1 MILDGAELSADH
13 EIDAD
18 VAVIGTGAGG
28 AVVAAELAAAG
39 ARVVVLEEGAY
50 QRGRDFDARPLA
62 MIPRLYRGNGL
73 QAAVGN
79 AVLPIP
85 TGRCVGGTTTIN
97 SGTCYRALDSAFEKW
112 EREFGLDGLRAEL
125 APAYERVERA
135 ISVAPVPEPLLGN
148 GERLAAAACERLGW
162 RAAPIPRNA
171 AGCRGT
177 GVCAF
182 GCPRDAKQA
191 THVSY
196 VPRALEAGA
205 TLVTGARATR
215 IDTDRG
221 VATGV
226 TAVAGETQ
234 KRGRSSSLRN
244 SVRVRAGRVV
254 IAAGAL
260 ATPVLLAKSGL
271 GGGHVGRHLHVH
283 PAVRV
288 LALLDARIAAWEGVP
303 QAWHVAE
310 FESEGIFLQGQFTP
324 PTLHAPNLPGFGLA
338 HKQRMAA
345 YDRMTSF
352 GALISDA
359 SEGRVLANGA
369 VLYWMRRADVVKLQR
384 AVALVARMLFEAGA
398 REVYPGVRRH
408 AVLRDLRDLA
418 ALEAA
423 RVRAADFDMMGFHP
437 MGTARMA
444 ADPARGAVGRD
455 GALFAAR
462 GVHVADAS
470 LLPSS
475 CGVNPQLTIMALAT
489 RVAEQLAAA

>member
-1 MILDGAELSADH
+1 MMLRGAELDADH
-13 EIDAD
+13 ELAAD

-50 QRGRDFDARPLA
+50 RRGADFDARPLA
-62 MIPRLYRGNGL
+62 MIPLLYRGHGL

-79 AVLPIP
+79 AVIPIP

-97 SGTCYRALDSAFEKW
+97 SGTCYRALDRAFATW
-112 EREFGLDGLRAEL
+112 EREFGLGGLQDEL
-125 APAYERVERA
+125 APAYDRVERA
-135 ISVAPVPEPLLGN
+135 ISVATVPPRLLGN
-148 GERLAAAACERLGW
+148 GERLAADACERLGW
-162 RAAPIPRNA
+162 RAAAIPRNA

-205 TLVTGARATR
+205 TLVTGARALR
-215 IDTDRG
+215 IETADG
-221 VATGV
+221 AATGV
-226 TAVAGETQ
+226 TAALVDDAGRRTG
-234 KRGRSSSLRN
+234 KRL
-244 SVRVRAGRVV
+244 RVRAPRVV
-254 IAAGAL
+254 VAAGAL

-271 GGGHVGRHLHVH
+271 GGGHVGRHLHIH

-288 LALLDARIAAWEGVP
+288 LALLDRRIAAWEGVP

-310 FESEGIFLQGQFTP
+310 FEADGIFLQGQFTP

-352 GALISDA
+352 GALISDT
-359 SEGRVLANGA
+359 SEGRVLASGA
-369 VLYWMRRADVVKLQR
+369 VLYWMRRADVAKLQR
-384 AVALVARMLFEAGA
+384 AVALVARLLFEAGA

-408 AVLRDLRDLA
+408 AVLHGAPDLG
-418 ALEAA
+418 ALESA
-423 RVRAADFDMMGFHP
+423 RVRAADFDMMAFHP

-455 GALFAAR
+455 GALFGAR

-475 CGVNPQLTIMALAT
+475 CGVNPQLSIMALAVC
-489 RVAEQLAAA
+489 VADRIAAGP